1 MGVTSMDL
9 EGAGAGGSENEK
21 KEGSAREL
29 GPERFAK
36 GSSSSR
42 SASGVS
48 SSLDGRDRVERVEA
62 AFVNERTMDGVL
74 DSVRC
79 LTGILW
85 PSFVGEVAVASEDP
99 G

>member
-21 KEGSAREL
+21 KEGSAKEL

-36 GSSSSR
+36 GSSSSK

-48 SSLDGRDRVERVEA
+48 RSLDGRDLVERVEA
-62 AFVNERTMDGVL
+62 AFVNERTMTDGVL

-79 LTGILW
+79 LTGIL
-85 PSFVGEVAVASEDP
+85 
-99 G
+99 